1 MAAYKININTL
12 TIGSKIFAV
21 HSKYAFKK
29 VIGGKVMQARV
40 TSFTN
45 RNGNIEVDFRLV
57 GQPKASGDLSME
69 YYTIFTDIKKAINS
83 IKS

>member
-1 MAAYKININTL
+1 MAAYKVNINSL
-12 TIGSKIFAV
+12 TIGSKIFVV

-29 VIGGKVMQARV
+29 IPGGKVMSGRV

-45 RNGNIEVDFRLV
+45 KMGKIEVDFRLV
-57 GQPKASGDLSME
+57 SQPKASADLSMDF
-69 YYTIFTDIKKAINS
+69 YVVFTDIKKAINS